1 MFRARVPCR
10 GTVLRAAEHL
20 SVVSADSGAREGDP
34 AMTTPI
40 ELEYEMLLALR
51 NADGA
56 EIRSVERISYT
67 VALLSALSWISA
79 MALLAWF

>member
-1 MFRARVPCR
+1 
-10 GTVLRAAEHL
+10 
-20 SVVSADSGAREGDP
+20 
-34 AMTTPI
+34 MTTPI

-67 VALLSALSWISA
+67 VALLSALTWISA
-79 MALLAWF
+79 MALLAWI